1 MAARNIYASIFGETP
16 ETQAAYQGRNATFQ
30 DMLNQ
35 RKQAYEQAKTD
46 NVKMAKYNAL
56 GNLITSMV
64 QPIGWAAGGSTAGV
78 QPYDQRAYLES
89 FSRAVKAND
98 DLRNIGT
105 SDAEFQYKLADEA
118 FQRAI
123 AREDEERKR
132 RQRVEDAERQI
143 NYQLE
148 KQQNQFEHQREMEEL
163 KADRR
168 QALEEYKQ
176 SHRVTRKGTG
186 LTVEDRILLKEMDA
200 YNQEMKIREANKQP
214 IETFDEWA
222 GRHGYQVDRVRP
234 ATTTTTTA
242 AASGAGPSFNLQ

>member
-78 QPYDQRAYLES
+78 QPYDNRAYLES

-105 SDAEFQYKLADEA
+105 ADAEFQYKLADEA
-118 FQRAI
+118 FQRAV

-148 KQQNQFEHQREMEEL
+148 KQQNQFDHQREMEEL

-168 QALEEYKQ
+168 QALEEYKR
-176 SHRVTRKGTG
+176 SHQVSRKGTG
-186 LTVEDRILLKEMDA
+186 ISVEDRILLKELDA
-200 YNQEMKIREANKQP
+200 YNKYVAMQTAQKLPYDSFEVWMGKA
-214 IETFDEWA
+214 
-222 GRHGYQVDRVRP
+222 GYQIDRRP
-234 ATTTTTTA
+234 TTTTTTP
-242 AASGAGPSFNLQ
+242 AASGAGPTFNLQ